1 MKIEGGCLCGQVRF
15 KADAEPLFQ
24 AVCHCKNCQKQGGT
38 AFSVVVGVPTAAL
51 HISGETA
58 TYDDTADSGGK
69 VARVFC
75 PRCGSPILSEAAGR
89 PGLSIIKAGTLDDT
103 SELDPKV
110 HVWTESAMPF
120 TKIPEGAMAF
130 GKNPPG

>member
-24 AVCHCKNCQKQGGT
+24 AVCHCKDCQKQGGT
-38 AFSVVVGVPTAAL
+38 AYSVVIGVPDAAL
-51 HISGETA
+51 TVTGETA
-58 TYDDTADSGGK
+58 TYEHAGGSGGQ
-69 VARVFC
+69 VSRVFC
-75 PRCGSPILSEAAGR
+75 PRCGSPILTRAAAA
-89 PGLSIIKAGTLDDT
+89 PGLAIVKAGTLDDT